1 MLKKLVTAYDA
12 LWERK
17 APIEEIVAFC
27 REQVEQAKDDTA
39 EKPKIYEVWL
49 HSFWGDMVFLF
60 HVLNALSEHDDA
72 LLCQIGVY
80 MMIIEKKNSTQL
92 LQYTRRILS
101 MKYVLSDKIRGLFWH
116 LMHRASYSYSID
128 GKRLCDIMFSDN
140 RSIRDEVL
148 RRKFPGYEMIPKGI
162 YFLGFPNRSSIP
174 SNLEH
179 AIKHDSV
186 PLFDMT
192 MTLSGKKLSRGML
205 QAILNHEAENIVCHL
220 LKKRLKA
227 LSDILA
233 PQDLLFCIC
242 ANNIGKGDKT
252 VPSHAILDTLEELTP
267 GICRNTIDQLGNTPL
282 WYCPYYSRIYPKK
295 LEVIVQTLLK
305 YGCDPDKRNHLNLS
319 YNICREAK
327 QYYDQAQKQAHYY
340 DQVQKQ
346 AGRL

>member
-1 MLKKLVTAYDA
+1 
-12 LWERK
+12 
-17 APIEEIVAFC
+17 
-27 REQVEQAKDDTA
+27 
-39 EKPKIYEVWL
+39 
-49 HSFWGDMVFLF
+49 
-60 HVLNALSEHDDA
+60 
-72 LLCQIGVY
+72 
-80 MMIIEKKNSTQL
+80 
-92 LQYTRRILS
+92 
-101 MKYVLSDKIRGLFWH
+101 
-116 LMHRASYSYSID
+116 
-128 GKRLCDIMFSDN
+128 
-140 RSIRDEVL
+140 
-148 RRKFPGYEMIPKGI
+148 
-162 YFLGFPNRSSIP
+162 
-174 SNLEH
+174 
-179 AIKHDSV
+179 
-186 PLFDMT
+186 
-192 MTLSGKKLSRGML
+192 ML

-340 DQVQKQ
+340 DQAQKQ